1 MTLKVC
7 LRLTPLLIPWS
18 LFVRLLHN
26 SFVKKQ
32 YINNN
37 MSYLSERQCQL
48 CVDRGVASTER
59 RPLGL
64 QMHNERH
71 QQNAY
76 KCVCVRTSLFICCPD
91 GDITSRMLER
101 LTLRNLTQHFV
112 GSGKWRLVSFV
123 FVFVVRHMPW
133 WLWWCWWFVIVDVS
147 VAQCCI
153 YVRADWTAYWP
164 VTKAAQ
170 VQKITSHK
178 REEKRK
184 SKAASS
190 VKRHS

>member
-1 MTLKVC
+1 MSVVC
-7 LRLTPLLIPWS
+7 GQRS
-18 LFVRLLHN
+18 CF
-26 SFVKKQ
+26 
-32 YINNN
+32 
-37 MSYLSERQCQL
+37 
-48 CVDRGVASTER
+48 DRAQTAWPSVAQRTAPTEA
-59 RPLGL
+59 
-64 QMHNERH
+64 H
-71 QQNAY
+71 ASVY
-76 KCVCVRTSLFICCPD
+76 VCVRTSVFICCPD

-123 FVFVVRHMPW
+123 FVFLVRHMPW

-147 VAQCCI
+147 VAQFCI